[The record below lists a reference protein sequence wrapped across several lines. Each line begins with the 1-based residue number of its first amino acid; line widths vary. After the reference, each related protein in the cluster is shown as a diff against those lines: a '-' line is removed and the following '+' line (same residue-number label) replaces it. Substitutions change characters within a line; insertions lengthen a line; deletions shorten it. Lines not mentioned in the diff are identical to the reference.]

1 MNCDHH
7 FLKAM
12 QMLED
17 ARPASGFRPETT
29 AEWQKLLR
37 ALEEMGY
44 ASLRASGLSD
54 AQARDLA
61 HQTYGNPCSLLLLD
75 LAFSEIED
83 INQSSSLRPFPPE
96 VK

>member
-17 ARPASGFRPETT
+17 AKPPSGFRPQTPD
-29 AEWQKLLR
+29 EWLKLLR

-54 AQARDLA
+54 VEARELS
-61 HQTYGNPCSLLLLD
+61 HQTYGNPCNLLLLD

-83 INQSSSLRPFPPE
+83 VNPSDSSRSFPWE
-96 VK
+96 IK